1 MKLKLWQVD
10 AFASRPFEGNP
21 AAIVL
26 LENWLP
32 DETLQAIALE
42 NNLSETGYLVRKSDG
57 EYALRWFTP
66 ATEVDLCGH
75 ATLASAWVLFNEF
88 SVDTDLVRF
97 DTRNGVLEIARDGD
111 RLAMSLPAGNTE
123 PYSSPAGFAEKLGAS
138 LGGDAPSEIL
148 IAPRGAGGAAGLV
161 AIFDEAS
168 LRQAT
173 FSSALQALL
182 DDAKV
187 GALLATAQGNPPY
200 DFVSRFFAPAMGIAE
215 DPVTGSAHASLAP
228 FWAKRLGKKT
238 LRAFQASA
246 RGGDI
251 LCTDEG
257 ARVTLLGNCTL
268 YMRGEI
274 EI

>member
-1 MKLKLWQVD
+1 MRLKLWQID

-42 NNLSETGYLVRKSDG
+42 NNLSDTGFLVRKIDS
-57 EYALRWFTP
+57 EYGLRWFTP
-66 ATEVDLCGH
+66 TMEVPLCGH
-75 ATLASAWVLFNEF
+75 ATLASAWVLFNEL
-88 SVDTDLVRF
+88 SLDTETARF
-97 DTRNGVLEIARDGD
+97 DTRSGVLEIARDGE
-111 RLAMSLPAGNTE
+111 RLAMSLPAGDTK
-123 PYSSPAGFAEKLGAS
+123 PYSPADGFGADIGAS
-138 LGGDAPSEIL
+138 LGIDAPSEFFF
-148 IAPRGAGGAAGLV
+148 APRGAGGTAGLV
-161 AIFDEAS
+161 ALFDEAS
-168 LRQAT
+168 LRRAT
-173 FSSALQALL
+173 FSPTLRALL
-182 DDAKV
+182 DDTKMA
-187 GALLATAQGNPPY
+187 ALLATAQGSPPY
-200 DFVSRFFAPAMGIAE
+200 DFVSRFFAPSMGISE

-257 ARVTLLGNCTL
+257 ARVTLSGNCTL